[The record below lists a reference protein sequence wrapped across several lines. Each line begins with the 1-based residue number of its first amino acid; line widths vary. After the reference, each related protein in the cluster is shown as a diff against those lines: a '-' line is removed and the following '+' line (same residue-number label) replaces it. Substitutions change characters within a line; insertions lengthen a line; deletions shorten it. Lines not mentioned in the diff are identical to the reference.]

1 MGAGKLTILEIPL
14 NDLIGEHTDKEYP
27 DPSVHNF
34 IVTNI
39 KFIFGQINRPNLYR
53 QYKTTS
59 VFLLSDVFLYIID
72 IFLFNPH

>member
-1 MGAGKLTILEIPL
+1 MHYGGRKTNNIEIPL
-14 NDLIGEHTDKEYP
+14 NDLIWEHTDKEYP
-27 DPSVHNF
+27 DPSVHRF

-59 VFLLSDVFLYIID
+59 VFLLSDVY
-72 IFLFNPH
+72 